1 MPAALFGSILLAQL
15 DTPCSDDWSDRC
27 LRFLP
32 TDLAEQIT
40 AQHRVLLRHIAES
53 SSCLI
58 ADHPWCRP
66 NQYFYSL
73 HRLDQRLFAYQN
85 PLTNSSQD
93 QLLASTT
100 LLPPMAR
107 V

>member
-1 MPAALFGSILLAQL
+1 MPVALFGSILLAQL
-15 DTPCSDDWSDRC
+15 DMPCSDDWSDRC

-100 LLPPMAR
+100 LPPPKAR